1 MQREITI
8 EDPNNARCNIDLIKR
23 VSYCFLQCFSFISRP
38 ISFIGFVTCV
48 TSFVTSRTYVT
59 TSLFSIGSVTIA
71 EFEFF
76 SVVEHLFLRVEY
88 RLVLSLLFMCFVS

>member
-1 MQREITI
+1 MQREITV

-38 ISFIGFVTCV
+38 IAFIGFITCV

-59 TSLFSIGSVTIA
+59 TSLSYIGSVTIV
-71 EFEFF
+71 EFEFL
-76 SVVEHLFLRVEY
+76 SVVEHLFLRVVY